1 MPDILLIQPPIRDFY
16 LTAKRTIPYGLT
28 CIAAVL
34 IENGF
39 SVEILDGLATSKAR
53 IRDLPEQMGYLR
65 QYYNQP
71 DRSPMAL
78 FYDYKHF
85 GYSFEHM
92 GNKARESGAFLVG
105 ISSLFTPYM
114 RQAIQTAEV
123 VKTYHPDCKIVMGG
137 HHPTALPQSVMES
150 GAVDFVLRGEGEV
163 SMPLLARTLAEGG
176 RLDTIPGIVFRQKDG
191 TLHIKPPVQ
200 MQDPDDY
207 PLPAVHLVNQQFYR
221 RKQGGSMVIV
231 AGRGCP
237 MRCTYCSVGEKSF
250 LEHRKRSVPSV
261 IREIEHAA
269 DHDNIGFIDFED
281 ENLSLDR
288 RWFLKLLSA
297 IQNRFGSDRFELR
310 AMNGLY
316 PPSLDEEVIREMK
329 AAGFKVLNL
338 SLGSTSIK
346 QLKRFNRSDV
356 RASFNRALNL
366 AEKFCL
372 IAVGYVICAAPFQR
386 ATDSISDLLYL
397 AQRRV
402 LAGVSIF
409 YPAPG
414 SRDFDLCQDQDLLPI
429 GFSCLRSSALPLS
442 HTTTRK
448 EAVTVLRLARI
459 LNFIKSL
466 LDQGLPVPDACPAEI
481 RVNDPAD
488 RLDTGKRV
496 LSRFLADG
504 RIYGVTPQGR
514 VFEHHISKK
523 LARQFLAGLGSIGIK
538 GAQSV
543 PSFK

>member
-1 MPDILLIQPPIRDFY
+1 MSDILLIQPPIRDFY

-28 CIAAVL
+28 CIASAL
-34 IENGF
+34 IESGY
-39 SVEILDGLATSKAR
+39 SVDILDGLATSKAR
-53 IRDLPEQMGYLR
+53 IRELPEQMGYLR
-65 QYYNQP
+65 QYYGKS
-71 DRSPMAL
+71 DRSPVAL

-85 GYSFEHM
+85 GYSFEHI
-92 GNKARESGAFLVG
+92 GSKARESGAFLVG

-123 VKTYHPDCKIVMGG
+123 VKAYHPDCKIVLGG

-163 SMPLLARTLAEGG
+163 SMPLLAGTLAEGG
-176 RLDTIPGIVFRQKDG
+176 RLDTIPGIVFRQEDG
-191 TLHIKPPVQ
+191 TLHINPPVQ
-200 MQDPDDY
+200 MQDPNNF
-207 PLPAVHLVNQQFYR
+207 PLPAFQLVNQRFYR

-237 MRCTYCSVGEKSF
+237 MRCSYCSVGEKSF
-250 LEHRKRSVPSV
+250 LKHRKRSVQSV
-261 IREIEHAA
+261 IREIEQAV
-269 DHDNIGFIDFED
+269 DQGNIGFIDFED

-288 RWFLKLLSA
+288 RWFLELLSA
-297 IQNRFGSDRFELR
+297 IQNRFGSGRFELR

-316 PPSLDEEVIREMK
+316 PPSLDEDVVREMRT
-329 AAGFKVLNL
+329 AGFKTLNL
-338 SLGSTSIK
+338 SLGSTSSE
-346 QLKRFNRSDV
+346 QLKKFNRADV
-356 RASFNRALNL
+356 RESFNRALNL
-366 AEKFCL
+366 AEDFGL
-372 IAVGYVICAAPFQR
+372 NAVGYVICAAPFQR
-386 ATDSISDLLYL
+386 AADSISDLLYL

-414 SRDFDLCQDQDLLPI
+414 SRDFDLCEDHDLLPI

-466 LDQGLPVPDACPAEI
+466 LDQELPVPDASSAPI
-481 RVNDPAD
+481 IVDDPAD

-504 RIYGVTPQGR
+504 RIYGVTPEGE
-514 VFEHHISKK
+514 VFEHNISKK
-523 LARQFLAGLGSIGIK
+523 LSRQFRAGLMTIKIRGS
-538 GAQSV
+538 Q
-543 PSFK
+543 

>member
-1 MPDILLIQPPIRDFY
+1 MTDILLIQPPIRDFY

-28 CIAAVL
+28 CIASVL
-34 IENGF
+34 IESGY
-39 SVEILDGLATSKAR
+39 SVDILDGLATSKAR
-53 IRDLPEQMGYLR
+53 VRELPEQMGYLR
-65 QYYNQP
+65 QYYGQP
-71 DRSPMAL
+71 DRSPVAL

-85 GYSFEHM
+85 GYSFEHI

-114 RQAIQTAEV
+114 RQALQTAEV
-123 VKTYHPDCKIVMGG
+123 VKAYHPNCKIVLGG

-150 GAVDFVLRGEGEV
+150 SAVDFVLRGEGEV
-163 SMPLLARTLAEGG
+163 SMPLLARALTEGG
-176 RLDTIPGIVFRQKDG
+176 RLDAIPGIVFRQKAG

-200 MQDPDDY
+200 MQDPEDF
-207 PLPAVHLVNQQFYR
+207 PLPAVHFINQQFYR

-237 MRCTYCSVGEKSF
+237 MQCTYCSVGQKSF
-250 LEHRKRSVPSV
+250 LKYRKRSVDSV

-269 DHDNIGFIDFED
+269 DQGDIGFIDFED

-297 IQNRFGSDRFELR
+297 IQSRFGSGRFELR

-316 PPSLDEEVIREMK
+316 PPTLDQEVVREMK
-329 AAGFKVLNL
+329 TAGFRTLNL
-338 SLGSTSIK
+338 SLGSTSRE
-346 QLKRFNRSDV
+346 QLKRFNRPDV
-356 RASFNRALNL
+356 RDSFNRALNL
-366 AEKFCL
+366 AEDFSL
-372 IAVGYVICAAPFQR
+372 NAVGYVICAAPFQR
-386 ATDSISDLLYL
+386 AADSISDLLYL

-414 SRDFDLCQDQDLLPI
+414 SLDYELCEDHELLPI

-466 LDQGLPVPDACPAEI
+466 LDQKIPLPDASSAAI
-481 RVNDPAD
+481 QVNDPAN
-488 RLDTGKRV
+488 RLETGKRV

-504 RIYGVTPQGR
+504 KICGVTPQGQ
-514 VFEHHISKK
+514 VFEHHISAK
-523 LARQFLAGLGSIGIK
+523 LSRLFLEGLISIKIRGS
-538 GAQSV
+538 Q
-543 PSFK
+543 

>member
-1 MPDILLIQPPIRDFY
+1 MSDILLIQPPIRDFY

-28 CIAAVL
+28 CIAAAL
-34 IENGF
+34 IESGY
-39 SVEILDGLATSKAR
+39 SVDILDGLATSKAR
-53 IRDLPEQMGYLR
+53 VRELPEQMGYLR
-65 QYYNQP
+65 QYYGKP
-71 DRSPMAL
+71 DRSPVAL

-85 GYSFEHM
+85 GYSFEHI
-92 GNKARESGAFLVG
+92 GSKARESGAFLVG

-123 VKTYHPDCKIVMGG
+123 VKAYHPDCKIVLGG

-163 SMPLLARTLAEGG
+163 SMPLLAGTLAEGG
-176 RLDTIPGIVFRQKDG
+176 RLDTIPGIVFRQEDG
-191 TLHIKPPVQ
+191 TLHINPPVQ
-200 MQDPDDY
+200 MQDPNNF
-207 PLPAVHLVNQQFYR
+207 PLPAFQLVNQRFYR

-237 MRCTYCSVGEKSF
+237 MRCSYCSVGEKSF
-250 LEHRKRSVPSV
+250 LKHRKRSVQSV
-261 IREIEHAA
+261 IREIEQAV
-269 DHDNIGFIDFED
+269 DQGNIGFIDFED

-288 RWFLKLLSA
+288 RWFLELLSA
-297 IQNRFGSDRFELR
+297 IQNRFGSGRFELR

-316 PPSLDEEVIREMK
+316 PPSLDEDVVREMRT
-329 AAGFKVLNL
+329 AGFKTLNL
-338 SLGSTSIK
+338 SLGSTSSE
-346 QLKRFNRSDV
+346 QLKKFNRADV
-356 RASFNRALNL
+356 RESFNRALNL
-366 AEKFCL
+366 AEDFGL
-372 IAVGYVICAAPFQR
+372 NAVGYVICAAPFQR
-386 ATDSISDLLYL
+386 AADSISDLLYL
-397 AQRRV
+397 ARRRV

-414 SRDFDLCQDQDLLPI
+414 SRDFDLCEDHDLLPI
-429 GFSCLRSSALPLS
+429 EFSCLRSSALPLS

-466 LDQGLPVPDACPAEI
+466 LDQELPVPDASSAPI
-481 RVNDPAD
+481 IVDDPAD

-504 RIYGVTPQGR
+504 RIYGVTPEGE
-514 VFEHHISKK
+514 VFEHNISKK
-523 LARQFLAGLGSIGIK
+523 LSRQFRAGLMTIKIRGS
-538 GAQSV
+538 Q
-543 PSFK
+543 

>member
-39 SVEILDGLATSKAR
+39 SVDILDGLATSKAR
-53 IRDLPEQMGYLR
+53 IRDLPEQLGYLR

-85 GYSFEHM
+85 GYSFEHL
-92 GNKARESGAFLVG
+92 GSKARESGAFLVG

-114 RQAIQTAEV
+114 RQSIQTAEI
-123 VKTYHPDCKIVMGG
+123 VKAYHPDCKIVMGG

-176 RLDTIPGIVFRQKDG
+176 RLDTIPGIVFRQEDG

-200 MQDPDDY
+200 MQDPDDF

-250 LEHRKRSVPSV
+250 LEHRKRSVQSV

-269 DHDNIGFIDFED
+269 GPGNIGFIDFED

-288 RWFLKLLSA
+288 RWFLKLLSV
-297 IQNRFGSDRFELR
+297 IQSRFGSDRFELR

-329 AAGFKVLNL
+329 AAGFKTLNL
-338 SLGSTSIK
+338 SLGSTSRK

-366 AEKFCL
+366 AENFGL
-372 IAVGYVICAAPFQR
+372 NAVGYVICAAPFQR

-414 SRDFDLCQDQDLLPI
+414 SRDFDLCEDHDLLPI

-448 EAVTVLRLARI
+448 EAVTVLRLGRM

-481 RVNDPAD
+481 QVKDPAD
-488 RLDTGKRV
+488 RLDTGKRI

-504 RIYGVTPQGR
+504 RIYGVTPQGQ
-514 VFEHHISKK
+514 VFEHHVSKK
-523 LARQFLAGLGSIGIK
+523 LSRQFLAGLGSISIK
-538 GAQSV
+538 GSQSV

>member
-28 CIAAVL
+28 CIASVL
-34 IENGF
+34 IESGY
-39 SVEILDGLATSKAR
+39 SVDILDGLATAKAHV
-53 IRDLPEQMGYLR
+53 RDLPEQMGYLR
-65 QYYNQP
+65 QYYRQP
-71 DRSPMAL
+71 DRSPVAL

-85 GYSFEHM
+85 GYSFEHI
-92 GNKARESGAFLVG
+92 GNKARESGAVLVG

-123 VKTYHPDCKIVMGG
+123 VKAYHPDCKIVLGG

-150 GAVDFVLRGEGEV
+150 SAVDFVLRGEGEV
-163 SMPLLARTLAEGG
+163 SMPLLARTLSEGG
-176 RLDTIPGIVFRQKDG
+176 RLDTIPGIVFRQEDG
-191 TLHIKPPVQ
+191 TLHINQPVQ
-200 MQDPDDY
+200 MQDPDDF
-207 PLPAVHLVNQQFYR
+207 PLPAVHLVNRQFYR

-250 LEHRKRSVPSV
+250 LEHRKRRVQSV
-261 IREIEHAA
+261 IREIEQAA
-269 DHDNIGFIDFED
+269 DQSDIGFIDFED

-297 IQNRFGSDRFELR
+297 IQNRFGSGRFELR

-329 AAGFKVLNL
+329 SAGFKTLNL
-338 SLGSTSIK
+338 SLGSTSGE

-356 RASFNRALNL
+356 RDAFNRALIL
-366 AEKFCL
+366 AEDFSL
-372 IAVGYVICAAPFQR
+372 NAVGYVICAAPFQH
-386 ATDSISDLLYL
+386 ATDSISDLFYL

-414 SRDFDLCQDQDLLPI
+414 SRDFDLCEENDLLPV

-448 EAVTVLRLARI
+448 EAVTILRLARL

-466 LDQGLPVPDACPAEI
+466 LDRKIPLPDASPAPI
-481 RVNDPAD
+481 MVADPAD
-488 RLDTGKRV
+488 RLDVGKRI

-504 RIYGVTPQGR
+504 RIYGVSPQGE
-514 VFEHHISKK
+514 VFAHQISNK
-523 LARQFLAGLGSIGIK
+523 LCRQFLAGLESITIR
-538 GAQSV
+538 GAR
-543 PSFK
+543 

>member
-1 MPDILLIQPPIRDFY
+1 MSDILLIQPPIRDFY

-28 CIAAVL
+28 CIASAL
-34 IENGF
+34 IESGY
-39 SVEILDGLATSKAR
+39 SVDILDGLATSKAR
-53 IRDLPEQMGYLR
+53 IRELPEQMGYLR
-65 QYYNQP
+65 QYYGKP
-71 DRSPMAL
+71 DRSPVAL

-85 GYSFEHM
+85 GYSFEHI
-92 GNKARESGAFLVG
+92 GSKARESGAFLVG

-123 VKTYHPDCKIVMGG
+123 VKAYHPDCKIVLGG

-163 SMPLLARTLAEGG
+163 SMPLLAGTLAEGG
-176 RLDTIPGIVFRQKDG
+176 RLDTIPGIVFRQEDG
-191 TLHIKPPVQ
+191 TLHINPPVQ
-200 MQDPDDY
+200 MQNPDDF
-207 PLPAVHLVNQQFYR
+207 PLPAVQLVNQRFYR

-237 MRCTYCSVGEKSF
+237 MRCSYCSVGEKSF
-250 LEHRKRSVPSV
+250 LKHRKRTVQSV
-261 IREIEHAA
+261 IREIEQAV
-269 DHDNIGFIDFED
+269 DQGNIGFIDFED

-288 RWFLKLLSA
+288 RWFLELLSA
-297 IQNRFGSDRFELR
+297 IQNRFGSGRFELR

-316 PPSLDEEVIREMK
+316 PPSLDEDVVREMRT
-329 AAGFKVLNL
+329 AGFKTLNL
-338 SLGSTSIK
+338 SLGSTSSE
-346 QLKRFNRSDV
+346 QLKKFNRADV
-356 RASFNRALNL
+356 REPFNRALNL
-366 AEKFCL
+366 AEDFGL
-372 IAVGYVICAAPFQR
+372 NAVGYVICAAPFQR
-386 ATDSISDLLYL
+386 AADSISDLLYL

-414 SRDFDLCQDQDLLPI
+414 SRDFDLCEDHDLLPI

-466 LDQGLPVPDACPAEI
+466 LDQELPVPDASSAPI
-481 RVNDPAD
+481 IVDDPAD

-504 RIYGVTPQGR
+504 RIYGVTPEGE
-514 VFEHHISKK
+514 VFEHNISEK
-523 LARQFLAGLGSIGIK
+523 LSRQFRAGLMTIKIRGS
-538 GAQSV
+538 Q
-543 PSFK
+543 

>member
-28 CIAAVL
+28 CIAAAL
-34 IENGF
+34 IESGY
-39 SVEILDGLATSKAR
+39 SVDILDGLATAKAR
-53 IRDLPEQMGYLR
+53 VRDLPEQMGYLR
-65 QYYNQP
+65 QYYGQP
-71 DRSPMAL
+71 DRSPVAL
-78 FYDYKHF
+78 FYDYRHF
-85 GYSFEHM
+85 GYSFEHI

-123 VKTYHPDCKIVMGG
+123 VKAYHPDCKIVLGG

-150 GAVDFVLRGEGEV
+150 SAVDFVLRGEGEV
-163 SMPLLARTLAEGG
+163 SMPLLARTLSEGG
-176 RLDTIPGIVFRQKDG
+176 RLDTIPGVVFRQKDG
-191 TLHIKPPVQ
+191 TLHIDEPVQ
-200 MQDPDDY
+200 MPDPDDF
-207 PLPAVHLVNQQFYR
+207 PLPAVHLVNQHFYR

-237 MRCTYCSVGEKSF
+237 MQCTYCSVGAKSF
-250 LEHRKRSVPSV
+250 LEHRKRRVQSV
-261 IREIEHAA
+261 IREIEQAA
-269 DHDNIGFIDFED
+269 DQSEIGFIDFED

-288 RWFLKLLSA
+288 RWFLNLLST
-297 IQNRFGSDRFELR
+297 IQRRFGSGRFELR

-329 AAGFKVLNL
+329 SAGFKTLNL
-338 SLGSTSIK
+338 SLGSTSGK
-346 QLKRFNRSDV
+346 QLNRFNRSDV
-356 RASFNRALNL
+356 RDAFNRALTL
-366 AEKFCL
+366 AEDFNL
-372 IAVGYVICAAPFQR
+372 NAVGYVICAAPFQR
-386 ATDSISDLLYL
+386 ATDSIADLLYL

-414 SRDFDLCQDQDLLPI
+414 SRDFDLCKEHDLLPV

-448 EAVTVLRLARI
+448 EAVTLLRLARI
-459 LNFIKSL
+459 LNFMKSL
-466 LDQGLPVPDACPAEI
+466 LDRKIPLPAASPAPI
-481 RVNDPAD
+481 LAVDPAD
-488 RLDTGKRV
+488 RLDIGRRI

-504 RIYGVTPQGR
+504 RIYGVTPQGE
-514 VFEHHISKK
+514 VFAHYVCEK
-523 LARQFLAGLGSIGIK
+523 LCRQFLAGLAAIKVRGS
-538 GAQSV
+538 Q
-543 PSFK
+543 

>member
-1 MPDILLIQPPIRDFY
+1 MSDILLIQPPIRDFY

-28 CIAAVL
+28 CIASAL
-34 IENGF
+34 IESGY
-39 SVEILDGLATSKAR
+39 SVDILDGLATSKAR
-53 IRDLPEQMGYLR
+53 IRELPEQMGYLR
-65 QYYNQP
+65 QYYGKP
-71 DRSPMAL
+71 DRSPVAL

-85 GYSFEHM
+85 GYSFEHI
-92 GNKARESGAFLVG
+92 GSKARESGAFLVG

-123 VKTYHPDCKIVMGG
+123 VKAYHPDCKIVLGG

-163 SMPLLARTLAEGG
+163 SMPLLAGTLAEGG
-176 RLDTIPGIVFRQKDG
+176 RLDTIPGIVFRQEDG
-191 TLHIKPPVQ
+191 TLHINPPVQ
-200 MQDPDDY
+200 MQNPDDF
-207 PLPAVHLVNQQFYR
+207 PLPAVQLVNQRFYR

-237 MRCTYCSVGEKSF
+237 MRCSYCSVGEKSF
-250 LEHRKRSVPSV
+250 LKHRKRTVQSV
-261 IREIEHAA
+261 IREIEQAV
-269 DHDNIGFIDFED
+269 DQGNIGFIDFED

-288 RWFLKLLSA
+288 RWFLELLSA
-297 IQNRFGSDRFELR
+297 IQNRFGSGRFELR

-316 PPSLDEEVIREMK
+316 PPSLDEDVVREMRT
-329 AAGFKVLNL
+329 AGFKTLNL
-338 SLGSTSIK
+338 SLGSTSSE
-346 QLKRFNRSDV
+346 QLKKFNRADV
-356 RASFNRALNL
+356 REPFNRALNL
-366 AEKFCL
+366 AEDFGL
-372 IAVGYVICAAPFQR
+372 NAVGYVICAAPFQR
-386 ATDSISDLLYL
+386 AADSISDLLYL

-414 SRDFDLCQDQDLLPI
+414 SRDFDLCEDHDLLPI

-459 LNFIKSL
+459 LNFIKSH
-466 LDQGLPVPDACPAEI
+466 LDQELPVPDASSAPI
-481 RVNDPAD
+481 IVDDPAD

-504 RIYGVTPQGR
+504 RIYGVTPEGE
-514 VFEHHISKK
+514 VFEHNISEK
-523 LARQFLAGLGSIGIK
+523 LSRQFRAGLMTIKIRGS
-538 GAQSV
+538 Q
-543 PSFK
+543 

>member
-53 IRDLPEQMGYLR
+53 IRDLPEQLGYLR

-200 MQDPDDY
+200 MQDPDDF

-269 DHDNIGFIDFED
+269 DPGNIGFIDFED

-297 IQNRFGSDRFELR
+297 IQSHFGSDRFELR

-488 RLDTGKRV
+488 RIDTGKRV

-514 VFEHHISKK
+514 VFEHHVSKK
-523 LARQFLAGLGSIGIK
+523 LSRQFLAGLASIDIRGSR
-538 GAQSV
+538 
-543 PSFK
+543 